1 MRLFLD
7 VLAAVTHAHA
17 KLILHRDLKPSNILV
32 TTEGQVK
39 LVDFGI
45 AKLLD
50 DGAGAAAPPGLTQVA
65 GHAFTPDYA
74 APEQVQ
80 GGEVT
85 VATDVYALGVLLYV
99 LLTGRHPTAGGETSP
114 LDRLRAIVDT
124 DPARPSDAGQVEGR
138 RGRRHRPCQPQSS
151 RALRGDLDNI
161 VLKALKKSPAE
172 RYQTV
177 EAFADDLRRY
187 LDDEPVSAR
196 RRFLRVPG
204 VEVRRPQQAR
214 R

>member
-1 MRLFLD
+1 M
-7 VLAAVTHAHA
+7 
-17 KLILHRDLKPSNILV
+17 
-32 TTEGQVK
+32 K

-50 DGAGAAAPPGLTQVA
+50 DGDRARAVGGTHAVA
-65 GHAFTPDYA
+65 GQAFTPEYA

-85 VATDVYALGVLLYV
+85 SATDVYALGVLLYV
-99 LLTGRHPTAGGETSP
+99 LLTGEHPTSGDAHTP

-124 DPARPSDAGQVEGR
+124 EPTRPSDAAGSTGGEHGSR
-138 RGRRHRPCQPQSS
+138 RSPQRA

-161 VLKALKKSPAE
+161 VLKALKKQPAE
-172 RYQTV
+172 RYPTV

-187 LDDEPVSAR
+187 LNDEPVSAHADSA
-196 RRFLRVPG
+196 RVSCA
-204 VEVRRPQQAR
+204 EVRDP
-214 R
+214 